1 MNKYRK
7 EKTSDL
13 LIFERC
19 LDFHV
24 PELIEELCRRAGLL
38 EELVASKGETFESVL
53 AKAVEILG
61 CRDDDTDIG
70 PI

>member
-13 LIFERC
+13 LVFEMC

-24 PELIEELCRRAGLL
+24 PELIEELCRRAGLSD
-38 EELVASKGETFESVL
+38 ELAESTGETFEAVL
-53 AKAVEILG
+53 SRAVEVLKYDLE
-61 CRDDDTDIG
+61 DDSDIY
-70 PI
+70 P

>member
-24 PELIEELCRRAGLL
+24 PELIGELCRRAGLW
-38 EELVASKGETFESVL
+38 EEWKESTAETFESVL
-53 AKAVEILG
+53 SRAVEILES
-61 CRDDDTDIG
+61 RDDDTDNFL
-70 PI
+70 